1 MNNDCTFLWP
11 VKVSDIYVTSLYGL
25 LYMGFPMGKLF
36 IWSFTW
42 GICGL
47 GNFQFSAE
55 FNNHKIENQK

>member
-36 IWSFTW
+36 IWSFIW

-55 FNNHKIENQK
+55 FNIHKIENQK